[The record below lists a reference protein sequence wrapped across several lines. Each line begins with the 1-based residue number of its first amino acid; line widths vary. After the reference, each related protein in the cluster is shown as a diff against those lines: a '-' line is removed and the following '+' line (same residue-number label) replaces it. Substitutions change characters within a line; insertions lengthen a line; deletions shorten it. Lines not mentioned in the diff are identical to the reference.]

1 MTTQL
6 RVPLEI
12 LTGIFK
18 ELDDVQ
24 DLRNV
29 RLACHYLCAITT
41 SMAFRTLS
49 VIATKKSALNLG
61 RLLDLPD
68 ITAHVREVTFN
79 DTGADRKGRALNYGV
94 SSPPSFHWHKRYPE
108 LCLCIAISIDR
119 S

>member
-1 MTTQL
+1 MNTQL

-12 LTGIFK
+12 LTAIVK
-18 ELDDVQ
+18 ELDDAQ

-29 RLACHYLCAITT
+29 RMACHYLCAIATPI
-41 SMAFRTLS
+41 AFRTLS

-79 DTGADRKGRALNYGV
+79 DTGADGRGRVLNYGA
-94 SSPPSFHWHKRYPE
+94 SSPPSFHKRYSE
-108 LCLCIAISIDR
+108 LCLCTGMSVYR